1 MFIVFLVELLLSES
15 SLLVKALY
23 LFSKTIQLRIKLL
36 FILLGAT
43 EDFVLDVSD
52 LIIRLI
58 DIFLRLQEELL
69 PLGNQSCLI
78 ILD

>member
-1 MFIVFLVELLLSES
+1 MFLVELLLSES

-36 FILLGAT
+36 LILLGAT